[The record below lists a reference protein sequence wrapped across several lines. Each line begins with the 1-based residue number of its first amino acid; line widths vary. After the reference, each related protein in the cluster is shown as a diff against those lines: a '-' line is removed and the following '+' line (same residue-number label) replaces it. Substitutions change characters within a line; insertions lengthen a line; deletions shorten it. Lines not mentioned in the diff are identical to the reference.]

1 MQKKKILMLS
11 DHLLSTSGVGCQSR
25 FLALGL
31 ANKGTWTI
39 RQLGAAI
46 KHESYDIAQPHA
58 EIVVKP
64 VDGFGDRDTLRQLL
78 AVEKPDV
85 LLLFTDPRFFVWVWQ
100 MEDEIHQVCPIAYW
114 HVWDNDPYP
123 EFNSVFYQATDLI
136 NCHSYKTYELVSN
149 RYPGKTNFIPHALPE
164 DVFFPLE
171 ESAIKMHKK
180 QLLGEDRVDHFT
192 GIWINRNAKR
202 KRPNDLLVS
211 WKLFLDEL
219 EKKHGHKKATLIMH
233 TDPNDQEGPN
243 LYTTMELLG
252 IEDNVFI
259 SSQRIEFEHM
269 NILHNISDFCINI
282 SLNEGFGLTTLESMQ
297 CGNPI
302 IALKTGG
309 LTRQVVDHRDGTENG
324 FALDPDCRSLVGSQ
338 MVPYI
343 YEDYCTNENTAAAL
357 MKMYEAGPEGR
368 QKLGQKSRD
377 YVKSE
382 FALDTTIEL
391 WDKTLTQLIDDWKNN
406 REKIYTPWRMKEMRG
421 A

>member
-46 KHESYDIAQPHA
+46 KHESYDIASPHP

-123 EFNSVFYQATDLI
+123 AFNSVFYQATDLI

-219 EKKHGHKKATLIMH
+219 EKKHGHKNATLIMH
-233 TDPNDQEGPN
+233 TDPTDQEGPN

-252 IEDNVFI
+252 IEENVFM

-282 SLNEGFGLTTLESMQ
+282 ALNEGFGLTTLESMQ

-302 IALKTGG
+302 IAIKTGG
-309 LTRQVVDHRDGTENG
+309 LTRQVVDHRDGSENG
-324 FALDPDCRSLVGSQ
+324 FALEADCRSLVGSQ

-382 FALDTTIEL
+382 FSLDTTIDL